1 MDTRVSPA
9 VVVVVLV
16 LVAAILLAIWY
27 YMNAAKPAE
36 PSDVE
41 IIAPPSVDNPPPDAM
56 TETGDQVPAEQP
68 ADAEKPEA
76 GEQPATGAENPAAQ
90 STETPSG
97 AGEAPAPTEPS
108 AQPGD

>member
-1 MDTRVSPA
+1 M
-9 VVVVVLV
+9 VVVVLV

-56 TETGDQVPAEQP
+56 PETGDQVPAEQP

>member
-1 MDTRVSPA
+1 M
-9 VVVVVLV
+9 LV

-27 YMNAAKPAE
+27 YMNAAKPAQ

-41 IIAPPSVDNPPPDAM
+41 IIAPPPVDNAPPDA
-56 TETGDQVPAEQP
+56 TPETGDQAPGGQP
-68 ADAEKPEA
+68 TDAEKPDA
-76 GEQPATGAENPAAQ
+76 GEQPVTGAEDPATQ

-97 AGEAPAPTEPS
+97 AGEAPAPTEPP

>member
-27 YMNAAKPAE
+27 YMNAAKPAA

-41 IIAPPSVDNPPPDAM
+41 IIPPPVDNPVV
-56 TETGDQVPAEQP
+56 VPEVGEVPVQQP
-68 ADAEKPEA
+68 ADTGNTGGEQQPA
-76 GEQPATGAENPAAQ
+76 GESDTPVG
-90 STETPSG
+90 TPSPSPDDS
-97 AGEAPAPTEPS
+97 AAALTEPGL
-108 AQPGD
+108 QPGG